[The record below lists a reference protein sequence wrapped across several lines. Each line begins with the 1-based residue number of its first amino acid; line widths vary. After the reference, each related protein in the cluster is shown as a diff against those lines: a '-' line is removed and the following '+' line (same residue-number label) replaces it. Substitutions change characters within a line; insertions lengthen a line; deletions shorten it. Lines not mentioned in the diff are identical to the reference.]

1 MLVGLWVVAAEPA
14 RELKPSTNTRRTP
27 HPPLFQPSGAE
38 VAVKAIDLPTNPRLR
53 PPARRAVLVEL
64 AANILLQGAPH
75 AVELHDA
82 FEDLSDPERPRI
94 LLVTKL
100 CVGGELF
107 DDLVRKS
114 HYCEREAALAVRA
127 LASYL
132 GAAHAA
138 GVVHRDLKPE
148 NVLLLASSP
157 SDTGSD
163 DGGRRAA
170 ALPRQPS
177 VAGLGPRLCRQAS
190 AAAALGAAR
199 PCTCAARDGLRVI
212 DLGCATLARCGAR
225 ARARAR
231 VGTPYYVAPEVL
243 AGAGA
248 GAPCDVWS
256 LGVIAF
262 ILLSGRPPFG
272 GADDAAV
279 LRRVRR
285 GVFSFTGPE
294 WAPVSQA
301 AKDAIAAMLTR
312 DPAHRATAAGV
323 LKLPWL
329 AAAPAAPARPLG
341 GATLRRLREF
351 AAASKLHQVA
361 ALALTR
367 SVSEAGAAQ
376 LGELLAAGEWG
387 DEDDEGEGT
396 PPVLVP
402 LPVRKP
408 HLLSLSRL
416 GRASGASPRAGEG
429 GAWSLRGTPRAGDA
443 PAAGSCEVCG
453 GVLPPPAPA
462 RTSVAGAVGDQGDG
476 ADARVEAALD
486 ALLPPT
492 TPTAA
497 GGRARSRPASA
508 VAVAPTVDETAAE
521 SGSDADA
528 DAAAAAADA
537 AFAALDAAHKGYVCA
552 ADLVAATAAAGAPM
566 SAADAADAIAD
577 ADTDCDGRLSVA
589 EFRAAFARG
598 GAPAPSPKR
607 GHARKPSVASLVVTA
622 GRAASGQ
629 LPADLG
635 V

>member
-1 MLVGLWVVAAEPA
+1 
-14 RELKPSTNTRRTP
+14 
-27 HPPLFQPSGAE
+27 
-38 VAVKAIDLPTNPRLR
+38 
-53 PPARRAVLVEL
+53 
-64 AANILLQGAPH
+64 
-75 AVELHDA
+75 
-82 FEDLSDPERPRI
+82 
-94 LLVTKL
+94 
-100 CVGGELF
+100 
-107 DDLVRKS
+107 
-114 HYCEREAALAVRA
+114 
-127 LASYL
+127 
-132 GAAHAA
+132 
-138 GVVHRDLKPE
+138 
-148 NVLLLASSP
+148 
-157 SDTGSD
+157 
-163 DGGRRAA
+163 
-170 ALPRQPS
+170 
-177 VAGLGPRLCRQAS
+177 
-190 AAAALGAAR
+190 
-199 PCTCAARDGLRVI
+199 
-212 DLGCATLARCGAR
+212 
-225 ARARAR
+225 
-231 VGTPYYVAPEVL
+231 
-243 AGAGA
+243 
-248 GAPCDVWS
+248 
-256 LGVIAF
+256 
-262 ILLSGRPPFG
+262 
-272 GADDAAV
+272 
-279 LRRVRR
+279 
-285 GVFSFTGPE
+285 
-294 WAPVSQA
+294 
-301 AKDAIAAMLTR
+301 MLTR

-577 ADTDCDGRLSVA
+577 ADTDGDGRLSVA